1 VTISCAGSDRK
12 TQQKVGRTDSK
23 TQKAIGQTKEAY
35 FDKSSIMISKL
46 VTAVLVQLGGPLP
59 GFPQKE
65 HFLCW
70 TSTAKALREGPN
82 IQRTTARP
90 RLRIADEL
98 SHHCYGGPCLALEL
112 HPL

>member
-35 FDKSSIMISKL
+35 FDKSLIMISKL
-46 VTAVLVQLGGPLP
+46 VTAVLVQLGGPPP

-65 HFLCW
+65 HFC
-70 TSTAKALREGPN
+70 AGRPQQKHRGKAQISNGLQQDRG
-82 IQRTTARP
+82 
-90 RLRIADEL
+90 
-98 SHHCYGGPCLALEL
+98 
-112 HPL
+112 